1 MFFGASYMLFLVISL
16 TLQASSDATSCLS
29 GWSLN
34 ENSCY
39 RHFSTK
45 KTWDDAEADCV
56 TTGGGHLVSIT
67 SNIENSFVYNL
78 SGNTGGYNV
87 WIGLNDKI
95 VENSFVWSDGTT
107 CLYRQ
112 WSGNQAS
119 NVSSENCTILRRAN
133 GRWNDKECITKYY
146 YVCETPTL
154 TTHPPPLTSASSMQ
168 CQSGWTRRGLSCYL
182 LVTMPKTWDAAE
194 EDCNNKGGHLASITF
209 AKENCLV
216 LSLRGI
222 SRLVSNDAWIG
233 LNDKDV
239 ENTFVWI
246 NGEQSTFTNWDNS
259 VNEPNGNGDCIRM
272 VYDGTW
278 RDIACTRQFPYI
290 CKYNLMLSTTQTPTT
305 VQATTIPY
313 TSASATTKTSS
324 TNSSTASALSITLP
338 TTVAATVDRSPIAHE
353 TKSSSSNDTT
363 YVAVGAAIG
372 VIVVIASIIFVFI
385 VRRRKAR
392 KLDFNKTVRSHAAG
406 SKCGS
411 ANEPELTGTATI
423 SSRRHEKSN
432 NLCDGSTFYI

>member
-1 MFFGASYMLFLVISL
+1 MAMLL
-16 TLQASSDATSCLS
+16 DATSCLS

-154 TTHPPPLTSASSMQ
+154 TTHPPPLTS
-168 CQSGWTRRGLSCYL
+168 G
-182 LVTMPKTWDAAE
+182 VKF
-194 EDCNNKGGHLASITF
+194 GHFT
-209 AKENCLV
+209 CH
-216 LSLRGI
+216 
-222 SRLVSNDAWIG
+222 
-233 LNDKDV
+233 
-239 ENTFVWI
+239 FV
-246 NGEQSTFTNWDNS
+246 
-259 VNEPNGNGDCIRM
+259 
-272 VYDGTW
+272 
-278 RDIACTRQFPYI
+278 
-290 CKYNLMLSTTQTPTT
+290 K
-305 VQATTIPY
+305 
-313 TSASATTKTSS
+313 
-324 TNSSTASALSITLP
+324 
-338 TTVAATVDRSPIAHE
+338 
-353 TKSSSSNDTT
+353 
-363 YVAVGAAIG
+363 
-372 VIVVIASIIFVFI
+372 
-385 VRRRKAR
+385 
-392 KLDFNKTVRSHAAG
+392 
-406 SKCGS
+406 
-411 ANEPELTGTATI
+411 
-423 SSRRHEKSN
+423 
-432 NLCDGSTFYI
+432 